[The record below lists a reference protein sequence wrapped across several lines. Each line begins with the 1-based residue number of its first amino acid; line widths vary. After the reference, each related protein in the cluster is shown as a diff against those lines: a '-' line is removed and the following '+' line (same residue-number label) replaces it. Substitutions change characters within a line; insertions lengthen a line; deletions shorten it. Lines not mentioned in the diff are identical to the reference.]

1 MISPLRLN
9 LLRAFYLLMAVGL
22 GVTIWPSVVDH
33 GLEPALS
40 GPTTRS
46 LLAALGALSLL
57 GLRYPLKMLPLLIFE
72 MLWKAIFLISFALP
86 LWRAGQID
94 PGSLANIQACLMV
107 VILLPIIPWRHL
119 AATYFAAP
127 GERWK

>member
-22 GVTIWPSVVDH
+22 GITIWPSIVDH

-40 GPTTRS
+40 GPTARS
-46 LLAALGALSLL
+46 LLAAIGALALL

-72 MLWKAIFLISFALP
+72 LLWKVIFLLSFALP

-94 PGSLANIQACLMV
+94 PDSLANIQACLMV
-107 VILLPIIPWRHL
+107 VILLPILPWRHVL
-119 AATYFAAP
+119 STYFAAP